1 MFSPPSPLPGKKACF
16 LCYVWAL
23 WRSRTERGSFHR
35 PSQQAELLKPFLP
48 SKKIFFIAIFTLAWA
63 WKQSNLTALYSCSRG
78 ERRGLAL
85 STAPRGG
92 SKPAAPT
99 GDFEFSGPAELAPAG
114 PGGPDP
120 AVPAAGHRGAPKPHG
135 WGGGAGAGPRGPAA
149 APPRGAAGRG
159 RRGGPQR
166 PVPRWSF
173 SDLAERRPGGRA
185 GAGERRELLT
195 APAAGVCRLPGRRF
209 EACSCCP
216 PPRRVASRRVAAV
229 EPGEE
234 QRQPY
239 AAFGRLPGGREERS
253 GMRLRVF
260 LGKFVTSPL
269 AAVGCCPLSPS
280 SLRAPQPPANF
291 FCAYLF

>member
-78 ERRGLAL
+78 EPRGLAL

-114 PGGPDP
+114 RGGRILLFRPL
-120 AVPAAGHRGAPKPHG
+120 ATEGHQSLTV
-135 WGGGAGAGPRGPAA
+135 
-149 APPRGAAGRG
+149 GAAGRA
-159 RRGGPQR
+159 R
-166 PVPRWSF
+166 
-173 SDLAERRPGGRA
+173 
-185 GAGERRELLT
+185 
-195 APAAGVCRLPGRRF
+195 APAGRLLRLPGELRG
-209 EACSCCP
+209 EGGG
-216 PPRRVASRRVAAV
+216 AALSDRPQV
-229 EPGEE
+229 EL
-234 QRQPY
+234 Q
-239 AAFGRLPGGREERS
+239 
-253 GMRLRVF
+253 
-260 LGKFVTSPL
+260 
-269 AAVGCCPLSPS
+269 
-280 SLRAPQPPANF
+280 
-291 FCAYLF
+291 